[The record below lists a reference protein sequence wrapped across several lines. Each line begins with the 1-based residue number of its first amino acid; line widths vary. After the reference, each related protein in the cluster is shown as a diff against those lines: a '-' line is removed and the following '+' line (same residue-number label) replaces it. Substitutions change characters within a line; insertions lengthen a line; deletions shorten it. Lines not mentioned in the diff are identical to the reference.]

1 MVSAGEKVRLELIGL
16 VLRLTAILVLL
27 GVVER
32 VGEDG
37 KCEFGDADSGE
48 DAGIMVVMVK

>member
-1 MVSAGEKVRLELIGL
+1 MVSAGVKVRLELIGL

-37 KCEFGDADSGE
+37 KSVFGDADSGE
-48 DAGIMVVMVK
+48 DDGIMVVMVK